1 MVDMLGVFIHL
12 YLILTVTPLDS
23 DSHLYFIGGNAASEG
38 ALICRH
44 GEFVEIYLAVL
55 YSSD

>member
-1 MVDMLGVFIHL
+1 MLGVFIHL

-38 ALICRH
+38 ALICRN